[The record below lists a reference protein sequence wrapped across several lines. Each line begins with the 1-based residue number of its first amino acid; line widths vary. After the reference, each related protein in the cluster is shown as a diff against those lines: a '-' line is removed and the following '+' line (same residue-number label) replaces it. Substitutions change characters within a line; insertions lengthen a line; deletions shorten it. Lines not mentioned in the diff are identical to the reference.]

1 MVKVLV
7 TPLPGTFAVVSL
19 MTGSVVEQL
28 VPTPLEMN
36 TSLPAAAEFEAQRI
50 GVASAVAL
58 LSGIIM
64 VKSICLKG
72 FKFDELFYFNS
83 LSLCPQLCMFGLQ
96 LGFLSTYL
104 SEPIVKAFT
113 SAAAFHVTVSQLQS
127 MLGLRLPRHTGTF
140 SLFRVSMLTR
150 GWSHLTI
157 AKGSLWYC
165 PDFRVRCGEPAS
177 HQHGGAVDLFGV
189 FGRPGASQGNQYSF
203 PEAPAHTHPRGDPHS
218 QSADFILVYI

>member
-1 MVKVLV
+1 
-7 TPLPGTFAVVSL
+7 

-36 TSLPAAAEFEAQRI
+36 SSSSEAADFEAQRI

-64 VKSICLKG
+64 VRPMRKVKSTGISYRTLMRMCLV
-72 FKFDELFYFNS
+72 L
-83 LSLCPQLCMFGLQ
+83 QLCMFGLQ

-113 SAAAFHVTVSQLQS
+113 SAAAFHVTISQLQS

-140 SLFRVSMLTR
+140 SLFKVRSVYDVS
-150 GWSHLTI
+150 
-157 AKGSLWYC
+157 
-165 PDFRVRCGEPAS
+165 
-177 HQHGGAVDLFGV
+177 
-189 FGRPGASQGNQYSF
+189 
-203 PEAPAHTHPRGDPHS
+203 
-218 QSADFILVYI
+218 